1 MKENNKKYL
10 LIGAILSVFPLLRFI
25 ADCLYTTNGKN
36 FSLIVAMVVNLVFSA
51 FVVVLAVVQ
60 MKMNCKKRCKRIV
73 SIVGIAVSGL
83 CIISTLFTG
92 LSVLPQYVI
101 VSYLGLISTAIALF
115 IENFVILGMI
125 GHILL
130 LIGYVKSLPK
140 RK

>member
-1 MKENNKKYL
+1 MKESRNKYL
-10 LIGAILSVFPLLRFI
+10 FIGAILSSCPLFRFI
-25 ADCLYTTNGKN
+25 TEFLYATDGKI
-36 FSLIVAMVVNLVFSA
+36 FSLIVALVVNLAFFV
-51 FVVVLAVVQ
+51 FVVTLAVAQ
-60 MKMNCKKRCKRIV
+60 MKINRQKSCKRVV

-115 IENFVILGMI
+115 VENFVIFGMI